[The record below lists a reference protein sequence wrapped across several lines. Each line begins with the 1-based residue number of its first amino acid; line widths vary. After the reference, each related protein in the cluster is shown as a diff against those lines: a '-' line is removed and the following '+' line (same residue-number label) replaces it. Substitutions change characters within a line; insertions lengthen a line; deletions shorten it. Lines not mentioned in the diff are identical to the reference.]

1 LLASYFEPCLSDNQ
15 PQGELIM
22 DTLQWFASRCD
33 RDQYRLDYFNAV
45 ADEFATDWNFLP
57 LVGLVDQSDSTLDA
71 LIRRKLAMVRLAGKL
86 ATV

>member
-1 LLASYFEPCLSDNQ
+1 
-15 PQGELIM
+15 M